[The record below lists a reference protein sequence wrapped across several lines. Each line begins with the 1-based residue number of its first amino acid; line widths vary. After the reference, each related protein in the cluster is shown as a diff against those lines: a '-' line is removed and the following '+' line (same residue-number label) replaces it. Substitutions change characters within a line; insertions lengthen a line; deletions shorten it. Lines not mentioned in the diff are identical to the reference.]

1 MTPTEPLQLHHSWP
15 MVEVD
20 QRFDLGR
27 LSDDPR
33 GADGEAGPPNATL
46 GLWACD
52 LADNR
57 LSWSREVY
65 RLFGLPDHV
74 APARCTTVA
83 LYAEESRV
91 AMERLRAHAIRHR
104 RGFTLDVAVFPHDAG
119 QRWLRLIAAPVCEG
133 GQVVRLH
140 GSKSDVSHLYRR

>member
-1 MTPTEPLQLHHSWP
+1 MHHSWP
-15 MVEVD
+15 LAEAD

-27 LSDDPR
+27 LLDDPPA
-33 GADGEAGPPNATL
+33 ADGAAVRFVSPDATP

-57 LSWSREVY
+57 LSWSRQVF
-65 RLFGLPDHV
+65 RLFGLPEHA
-74 APARCTTVA
+74 APARCATVA
-83 LYAEESRV
+83 LYAEASRV

-104 RGFTLDVAVFPHDAG
+104 RGFTLDVSVFPHDAG

-133 GQVVRLH
+133 AQVVRLH